1 MKLKCKLGAQCFGY
15 VNTKTEPINIEKDKE
30 YTLEKAYDEIA
41 KVYYYNVI
49 DEDKIITT
57 LSEDELKIFFEVN

>member
-30 YTLEKAYDEIA
+30 YTLEKEY
-41 KVYYYNVI
+41 
-49 DEDKIITT
+49 
-57 LSEDELKIFFEVN
+57 LSDDASEALEDEFIE

>member
-1 MKLKCKLGAQCFGY
+1 MKLKCKLSTQCFGY
-15 VNTKTEPINIEKDKE
+15 VNTKTESVNIEKDKE
-30 YTLEKAYDEIA
+30 YTLEKAWDETE

-57 LSEDELKIFFEVN
+57 ISENELKIFFDVN